1 VILRWLISAIGFAA
15 LKGEASSIARR
26 AGRNTGRNE

>member
-1 VILRWLISAIGFAA
+1 MILRWISAIGLAA

-26 AGRNTGRNE
+26 AGRNTGKNK